1 MACARTWLQSL
12 RLALGGARNVHAWRC
27 SLFPT
32 GARPEGSA
40 RLRRH
45 RSRIHSVVGG
55 STEDKKPVQ
64 ENDENENCYYRR
76 WRRRTVK
83 PHTQVTWIRGGTHSW
98 FFKWFQTIRF
108 SFPAMIA
115 LWSCSYIVL
124 TCQNV
129 SRCMMFY
136 VIKSAVIWWS
146 ALTQTWSKCKCTWPK
161 CNSYCCHRH
170 DARKWVVSK
179 SIWCRYVLFCDK
191 LQLNRSRW
199 LHIGVIKWQ
208 SLESHYV
215 TN

>member
-45 RSRIHSVVGG
+45 RSRIYSVAGG

-115 LWSCSYIVL
+115 LRSFSYIVL

-136 VIKSAVIWWS
+136 VIKQWAVVYMMIS
-146 ALTQTWSKCKCTWPK
+146 PDPNMIQM
-161 CNSYCCHRH
+161 
-170 DARKWVVSK
+170 
-179 SIWCRYVLFCDK
+179 
-191 LQLNRSRW
+191 
-199 LHIGVIKWQ
+199 
-208 SLESHYV
+208 
-215 TN
+215 